1 MLRQSACHLTPRKA
15 TLQPRHSVKLKRA
28 EAETGT
34 AFPQSGEEIAI
45 TLISNAISYNW
56 GRTNHSQYEHL

>member
-34 AFPQSGEEIAI
+34 AFPQSGEERVPWDSSAEASGPVLAC
-45 TLISNAISYNW
+45 TGQW
-56 GRTNHSQYEHL
+56 QQ